1 MTGKYDIFLFDAD
14 NTLYDYDKAE
24 AHALQTMFEQC
35 GFTYS
40 EDVRLLYREIN
51 EQAWRD
57 YESGNLSKEALQIV
71 RFERFFDQIGVKYDP
86 NDFNSRYLAELGKG
100 TFLVDGALEICRAI
114 TEIGKRIYIITNVV
128 LATQQSRI
136 KHSLIK
142 DYISDF
148 FVSEYVGYQKP
159 DIRYFEHVLQR
170 IPQIA
175 KEQILIVGDSLSA
188 DIAGGRN
195 VGIDTCW
202 FNPSGLANDTKIKP
216 TYEIRGL
223 REVDGYI

>member
-1 MTGKYDIFLFDAD
+1 MKKYDIFLIDAD

-24 AHALQTMFEQC
+24 AYALQTMFEQC
-35 GFTYS
+35 DFAYS

-57 YESGNLSKEALQIV
+57 YEAGKTSKEALQIV
-71 RFERFFDQIGVKYDP
+71 RFERFFNEIGVFCEP
-86 NDFNSRYLAELGKG
+86 NDFNSQYLAELGKG
-100 TFLVDGALEICRAI
+100 AFLVDGALEICQAVAAA
-114 TEIGKRIYIITNVV
+114 GKQIFIITNGV

-148 FVSEYVGYQKP
+148 FVSEHVGYQKP

-170 IPQIA
+170 IPQVP
-175 KEQILIVGDSLSA
+175 KERILIVGDSLSA
-188 DIAGGRN
+188 DITGGHN
-195 VGIDTCW
+195 AAIDTCW
-202 FNPSGLANDTKIKP
+202 FNEHGITNSTKLQP
-216 TYEIRGL
+216 TYEIRRL
-223 REVDGYI
+223 AEVADFV